1 MAVKKNAVKEA
12 EVKAEAVEVKEAAPK
27 KTTARKAAA
36 PKNETAPKKEAAPKT
51 ETVTTAREE
60 AAPVKEK
67 APKKTAVKKA
77 AAPEATVYVEY
88 ADKKVIAKEVLAAAV
103 ASYKAAHADTEIE
116 TIEVYMKPEENVAYY
131 VVNGEGSSDY
141 KVEL

>member
-36 PKNETAPKKEAAPKT
+36 PKNETAPKT